1 MIRKSSVWLSD
12 VFCKRGWIDLDSYDW
27 CVYAL
32 EKRLGLLLFI
42 SAVAL
47 WMGISGLY
55 VESMAFLVPFYF
67 LRRRMGGCH
76 AKSSCVCFFISI
88 GLVIFSS
95 SFLGRMLLPLP
106 ISILFTLNLI
116 CVLFAMHLRPAY
128 PPQIHF
134 SIQEITANYIRK
146 NYLLLLILLIQCLS
160 LILYDKRIL
169 VYSQCGIVLCNITVL
184 IEKQKGR
191 RENEKTRKTGRK
203 SS

>member
-1 MIRKSSVWLSD
+1 MIQKSAVWLSN
-12 VFCKRGWIDLDSYDW
+12 VFCERGWIDLDSYDW

-55 VESMAFLVPFYF
+55 VESMAFLIPFYF

-76 AKSSCVCFFISI
+76 AKSACVCFFISI

-95 SFLGRMLLPLP
+95 LFIGKIFLAFSTSFLIALDLTI
-106 ISILFTLNLI
+106 ISL
-116 CVLFAMHLRPAY
+116 AMISQPAY
-128 PPQIHF
+128 PPQVHF
-134 SIQEITANYIRK
+134 SQQETVANFRRK
-146 NYLLLLILLIQCLS
+146 NHLLLFILMIQLLS
-160 LILYDKRIL
+160 ITIFDNRIL
-169 VYSQCGIVLCNITVL
+169 AYSQCGIVLCIITVL

-191 RENEKTRKTGRK
+191 LNNEKN
-203 SS
+203 